1 MNLKDASLIEIAA
14 LASKELEA
22 AGIKAAVVG
31 GSAVTAYVPDVYTS
45 HDIDFAAIN
54 GASRREF
61 GAAVAKLGF
70 HASGRDYV
78 NPDVEFSLDLV
89 ADTPYVDQRAIK
101 DFTTM
106 PTRFGPVWVL
116 QFEDAIADRI
126 AAFLHW
132 SDSQS
137 LEVAE
142 RAVRAYALHISWK
155 SIERALDGLD
165 SSGADGHARLALAKR
180 RLKAAA
186 KVERSSPE

>member
-61 GAAVAKLGF
+61 GDAVAKIGF
-70 HASGRDYV
+70 RASGRDFVHPEVAY
-78 NPDVEFSLDLV
+78 SLDLV
-89 ADTPYVDQRAIK
+89 ADTPFVDQRAIK
-101 DFTTM
+101 DFTTL
-106 PTRFGPVWVL
+106 PTRFGTVRVL
-116 QFEDAIADRI
+116 HFEDAIADRI

-132 SDSQS
+132 ADSQS

-142 RAVRAYALHISWK
+142 RAVQAHARRVSWN
-155 SIERALDGLD
+155 SLERALDDLD
-165 SSGADGHARLALAKR
+165 ASAPDGAARLALAKR
-180 RLKAAA
+180 RLRAAA
-186 KVERSSPE
+186 KVGRSLPE